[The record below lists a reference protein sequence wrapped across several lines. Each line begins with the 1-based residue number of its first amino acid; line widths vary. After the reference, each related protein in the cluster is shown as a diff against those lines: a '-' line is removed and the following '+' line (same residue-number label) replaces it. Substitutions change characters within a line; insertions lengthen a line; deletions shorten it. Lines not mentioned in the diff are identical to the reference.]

1 MPSFTKVHPRFAHSE
16 GSTVVAYG
24 TTGDEIITGGTDSL
38 CRVFKTSPE
47 ERDSE
52 AALIDG
58 HTEAVTCIDALNSQI
73 ATGCEDNAVRLF
85 SHPSLKMETLVTR
98 CTLPIRSVSFNPNG
112 LELAVA
118 SDEQNIKIVNLMNIS
133 DIRILKGHGKGLQA
147 VSFHPKGGLLA
158 SLDCDGTVKIWDL
171 NRQEEPLVK
180 TLTKISTSSDAPS
193 GERVSLQWHPDGK
206 YLAVPGKNKDILI
219 LSTENW
225 TTSHVLNDGHS
236 SNVSVLRW
244 SPNGKYL
251 ISSAVDCQ
259 VLVWEMERKVTI
271 ASQKHSATVSDIAWH
286 PRKNTVSY
294 VDTMGQLMTWDNV
307 ISVDKN
313 LPDPVVMKKE
323 KSNDLHGMFDD
334 DVVAELEEKEE
345 EELVVLDESDMDS
358 FIDDEEMGKKRHQ
371 VFNPIPTMASAD
383 IYPLQPGN
391 TPYQANHRYLAF
403 NMTGVII
410 SIDQGDHATV
420 TVEFH
425 DKSTHR
431 GFHFS
436 DPYKY
441 SHAYLGKRGAL
452 FAVKSHDE
460 VASTVFY
467 RPFES
472 WATKSEWTVQLP
484 PGEDAEL
491 IALTSKGAV
500 VVTSKNYVRLFSYSG
515 IQTWVFSTL
524 PVISIAAYDQHLLL
538 AHGNQN
544 DNYSRLTY
552 TLYNVEIHKI
562 IQQGDF
568 PLSSSAQLAW
578 LDFSDIGHPV
588 SYDDEGVLR
597 ILENY
602 QGSTPGNWVP
612 VLDSQA
618 WATSQNKQETYWAVG
633 VTESQ
638 FMCVVCK
645 GETEYPQFPKP
656 IISELNLQIPLLHLD
671 SQMGELEERVMR
683 GSIMAK
689 QVEQVITDEEELEIQ
704 LLKRRTEM
712 DKYIL
717 QLIQTACKTDRIQK
731 ALELVTLLHLPQH
744 IDAAIKIAV
753 FHRLSALAERMNLV
767 KEARLIEE
775 QQKQERSIDYQPRE
789 ITREVSKRDP
799 SRTAIPSIRSIR
811 HQQREVSSSP
821 QLIESRPNTSET
833 LQQED
838 IALPDS
844 NEDTQLQDF
853 GSPTRAK
860 SARRPVTKTYTPKK
874 AQPSGKGGNPFA
886 VVSPR
891 QSHDIDR
898 TNSFF
903 EETQENMTKDDGLD
917 QMSRKRKT
925 QSTLAGF
932 AFKPSSYSKPT
943 ALSQNI
949 RIEKKFKPTNDDE
962 D

>member
-16 GSTVVAYG
+16 GNTVVAYS
-24 TTGDEIITGGTDSL
+24 TTGDQIITGGTDSL

-58 HTEAVTCIDALNSQI
+58 HTEAVTCIDTLNSQI

-85 SHPSLKMETLVTR
+85 SYPSLKMETLVTR
-98 CTLPIRSVSFNPNG
+98 CTLPIRSISFSPNG

-133 DIRILKGHGKGLQA
+133 DIRILKGHSKGLQT

-158 SLDCDGTVKIWDL
+158 SLDCDGTIKIWDL
-171 NRQEEPLVK
+171 NNQEEPLVK
-180 TLTKISTSSDAPS
+180 TLTKISAPSDAPS
-193 GERVSLQWHPDGK
+193 GEQANLRWHPEGK

-225 TTSHVLNDGHS
+225 TTSFQLSDGHT
-236 SNVSVLRW
+236 SNVSVLCW
-244 SPNGKYL
+244 SPNGRYL
-251 ISSAVDCQ
+251 ISSAADYQ
-259 VLVWEMERKVTI
+259 VLVWETERKVTI
-271 ASQKHSATVSDIAWH
+271 DRQKHSDIVCGIAWH
-286 PRKNTVSY
+286 PKKNTISY
-294 VDTMGQLMTWDNV
+294 VDTIGQLMTWDSV
-307 ISVDKN
+307 IPVDKN
-313 LPDPVVMKKE
+313 LPDPVVFKKE
-323 KSNDLHGMFDD
+323 TNNELSSIFDD
-334 DVVAELEEKEE
+334 DKGANSNGKEE
-345 EELVVLDESDMDS
+345 EEEELMILDDSDMDS
-358 FIDDEEMGKKRHQ
+358 FIDDDIGKRKHRS
-371 VFNPIPTMASAD
+371 FNPVPMPAPME
-383 IYPLQPGN
+383 IYPLQPGA
-391 TPYQANHRYLAF
+391 TPYQASHRYLAF

-431 GFHFS
+431 GFHFT

-441 SHAYLGKRGAL
+441 THAYLGKRGAL
-452 FAVKSHDE
+452 FGVKSHDE

-484 PGEDAEL
+484 PGEDVEL
-491 IALTSKGAV
+491 VTLTSKGAV
-500 VVTSKNYVRLFSYSG
+500 VITSKHYVRLFSYSG
-515 IQTWVFSTL
+515 IQTWIFSTV
-524 PVISIAAYDQHLLL
+524 PVISVAAYDQYLLL

-552 TLYNVEIHKI
+552 SLYNVETRKI
-562 IQQGDF
+562 VQQGD
-568 PLSSSAQLAW
+568 LSLSNSAQLAW
-578 LDFSDIGHPV
+578 LDFSDFGHPV
-588 SYDDEGVLR
+588 SYDDDGVLR

-602 QGSTPGNWVP
+602 QDTTPGNWIP

-618 WATSQNKQETYWAVG
+618 WATSQSKQETYWAVG

-638 FMCVVCK
+638 LMCVVCK

-671 SQMGELEERVMR
+671 SQIGTLEEKIMR
-683 GSIMAK
+683 GSIMVK
-689 QVEQVITDEEELEIQ
+689 QVEEIVKDEEELEIQ
-704 LLKRRTEM
+704 MLKRKTEM
-712 DKYIL
+712 DKHVL

-731 ALELVTLLHLPQH
+731 ALELATLLQLPQH
-744 IDAAIKIAV
+744 IDAAIKIAI

-767 KEARLIEE
+767 KEARMIEV
-775 QQKQERSIDYQPRE
+775 QQKRERVTQNQSFHLE
-789 ITREVSKRDP
+789 SKGYSEPISRD
-799 SRTAIPSIRSIR
+799 SAKTAIPSIRSIR
-811 HQQREVSSSP
+811 YQQREVSSSP
-821 QLIESRPNTSET
+821 QLIESRPNPTET
-833 LQQED
+833 HHEESSVL
-838 IALPDS
+838 DS
-844 NEDTQLQDF
+844 NDDTQLQEIS
-853 GSPTRAK
+853 SPAREGPAK
-860 SARRPVTKTYTPKK
+860 RPVTKTYTPKK
-874 AQPSGKGGNPFA
+874 PQNGKGNPFA
-886 VVSPR
+886 VISPHQNR
-891 QSHDIDR
+891 DLDR

-903 EETQENMTKDDGLD
+903 EETQDDMTKDDGLEHVT
-917 QMSRKRKT
+917 RKRKT

-932 AFKPSSYSKPT
+932 AFKPSS
-943 ALSQNI
+943 NI
-949 RIEKKFKPTNDDE
+949 RIEKKFKPANDEE